1 MLHKM
6 KIAVVAAL
14 LVSSATAA
22 LARPTYVPTEPHA
35 TQACVI
41 DEGYGRTTP
50 CDGGN

>member
-6 KIAVVAAL
+6 KIAIVAAL

-22 LARPTYVPTEPHA
+22 LARPTFVPTAPYA
-35 TQACVI
+35 PACVA